1 MPQINL
7 SIIEIAVLL
16 TGALVLGLTIH
27 FFIVSRR
34 SLKKALL
41 ESNPEV
47 FRRSKPYSTPAPIRE
62 TKNHIEE
69 APVARHKRILEH
81 DFAGKNK
88 TNNKEDSVENLKDTI
103 LQQQRLL
110 NGFLKQVEE
119 IEHEGREELEQENKE
134 LQKEIADMEAR
145 LEKKQL
151 ALDDAIQQAAIADR
165 MADRIEEVYKE
176 FDLLQNKME
185 VLEAQASR
193 ANNFALELEDTRQAY
208 EQVHKDLQ
216 RKNEKLDELF
226 LENQSLQQQVNE
238 LEDKLAESNLHRQQL
253 QKKVQFLQDLN
264 TDLQSVSDTN
274 KKLQTELRRV
284 SELESMLNMIA
295 EERDHLL
302 RKQLRK

>member
-7 SIIEIAVLL
+7 SILEIAVLL
-16 TGALVLGLTIH
+16 TVALVLGLTIH

-47 FRRSKPYSTPAPIRE
+47 FRRSKPYSAPEPVKE
-62 TKNHIEE
+62 TKKVTTEST
-69 APVARHKRILEH
+69 AARHKRILEH
-81 DFAGKNK
+81 EMDRRTKTLKN
-88 TNNKEDSVENLKDTI
+88 EESVDNLKETI

-119 IEHEGREELEQENKE
+119 IENVGRGELEKDNKE
-134 LQKEIADMEAR
+134 LKKEITDLELR
-145 LEKKQL
+145 LDKKQL
-151 ALDDAIQQAAIADR
+151 ALDDALQQAAIADR

-185 VLEAQASR
+185 ELEAQASR
-193 ANNFALELEDTRQAY
+193 ANNFALELEDTREAY

-226 LENQSLQQQVNE
+226 LENQSFQQQINE
-238 LEDKLAESNLHRQQL
+238 LEDKLAESNVHRQQL

-264 TDLQSVSDTN
+264 TDLQTVSDTN

-295 EERDHLL
+295 EERDLLL
-302 RKQLRK
+302 RKQQKK